1 MDFSTFV
8 RLWRNW
14 IRLAVFVLYGLAI
27 CVALPLCIWRLNEKK
42 AASHV
47 QAWFVGGL
55 FVMMALPISLGGIMQ
70 HVINYTTPHLQKFII
85 RILWMVPIYALNAWF
100 ALRFPSAAI
109 YLDTLR
115 ECYEA
120 YVVYSFMAYL
130 LSFLNHEY
138 PHLEIQIQNKPPIK
152 FIFPLSFLPPIQNSE
167 KFVNRC
173 KHGVLQ
179 YTVVRPAMTII
190 ALVCEMFD
198 KYNEGDFDFKT
209 GWSYI
214 VVINNLSQV
223 LAMYCLVLFYKAF
236 KEELQYLN
244 PVPKFLC
251 VKAVVFLSFWQSIL
265 IAALAKLGVIPQ
277 NGPWVY
283 YDNIHEVATG
293 IQDFCI
299 CIEMFLAAIAH
310 YYSFSYKPFV
320 NFAAEQQNCCTSFLM
335 MWDVRDVGED
345 VVEHARYIGR
355 GMHKTISRG
364 ARLAGIQG
372 EERTPLLG
380 ERTNHI
386 QTSRDDHRQFD
397 QDSVEHM
404 QNQRAP
410 SPAEHIGQL
419 EEGDDNHSAGGE
431 SGSFTSSRKRY
442 GSFATKSTSSSMY
455 NYAEFG
461 ASSEDGREST
471 VRGTRASKQPYGFD
485 KSLEGQIFGGPRA
498 GDDDFEYLGVDN
510 EVDSDSD
517 ESNVQRAQFN
527 ESEGGD
533 MLTVSGVEEDNSKQ
547 AAAKSSSNVMVH
559 NDDVTKHKERHTKD
573 NAENV

>member
-1 MDFSTFV
+1 MDCGTFV

-14 IRLAVFVLYGLAI
+14 IRLAVFVLYGVAI
-27 CVALPLCIWRLNEKK
+27 CIALPLCIWHLDEKR
-42 AASHV
+42 AAWHV
-47 QAWFVGGL
+47 QAWFIGGL

-120 YVVYSFMAYL
+120 YVIYNFMAYL

-138 PHLEIQIQNKPPIK
+138 PHLDVQIQNKPPVK
-152 FIFPLSFLPPIQNSE
+152 FLFPLNFLPPIENSG
-167 KFVNRC
+167 KFVTRC

-179 YTVVRPAMTII
+179 YTVVRPVMTII
-190 ALVCEMFD
+190 ALICEMFGE
-198 KYNEGDFDFKT
+198 YNEGDFDFKS
-209 GWSYI
+209 GWSFI
-214 VVINNLSQV
+214 VIINNGSQI

-251 VKAVVFLSFWQSIL
+251 VKAVVFSNVHLLHLSLPFLRQSL
-265 IAALAKLGVIPQ
+265 VIAALAKVGVIPQ

-310 YYSFSYKPFV
+310 YYSFSHKPFV
-320 NFAAEQQNCCTSFLM
+320 NLAAEQQNCCTSFLL

-364 ARLAGIQG
+364 ARLAGIRG
-372 EERTPLLG
+372 EERTPLLS
-380 ERTNHI
+380 ERNS
-386 QTSRDDHRQFD
+386 QTQVREQLDEN
-397 QDSVEHM
+397 SVEYLE
-404 QNQRAP
+404 NQRSS
-410 SPAEHIGQL
+410 SPTDHIDHS
-419 EEGDDNHSAGGE
+419 EKGDDTHSAGGDT
-431 SGSFTSSRKRY
+431 GSVASSRKRY
-442 GSFATKSTSSSMY
+442 GSFATKSTTSSMY

-461 ASSEDGREST
+461 ASTEDGRSQSA
-471 VRGTRASKQPYGFD
+471 RGARVDKQFSGFE
-485 KSLEGQIFGGPRA
+485 KSMEGLTFGGA
-498 GDDDFEYLGVDN
+498 GTEEDEFQHIGADDI
-510 EVDSDSD
+510 SDSETLD
-517 ESNVQRAQFN
+517 ETNQLAAVQ
-527 ESEGGD
+527 EGGGD
-533 MLTVSGVEEDNSKQ
+533 GVLTQDKNSELVKDSVHHEDTQ
-547 AAAKSSSNVMVH
+547 VDVH
-559 NDDVTKHKERHTKD
+559 NTDDNTECV
-573 NAENV
+573 